1 MDIGPDE
8 LVTILSHCVVAD
20 ALRLRSVS
28 WQWHAAASDDLKRR
42 PLQALPSCRMHEPV
56 YPAVGEDVVVEVR
69 SLCTNQFPLG
79 AYVALLEYNKIEGFV
94 SPLFRRSRILRQR
107 PRWARHDLKRRPLQ
121 ALPSCRMH
129 EPVYPAVGED
139 VVVEAVEDLAATT
152 EMGTAGHEARVQSA
166 AVDEPKGYID
176 LSPPWSLSKEEIVGC
191 EDRFLRYSLV
201 HAVVR
206 AVSRS
211 TGVEMKDVYQQVV
224 WPLSASC
231 GSVFDTLFRCDRA
244 QARLDTSSPSSDA
257 LLAALLE
264 TARAAKEGRTLTSA
278 QIRSCIG
285 AAVDVAAH

>member
-1 MDIGPDE
+1 MKRGPQDAARTRNAKMDLGPDE
-8 LVTILSHCVVAD
+8 LVTILSHCVFAD
-20 ALRLRSVS
+20 ALRFRGVS

-42 PLQALPSCRMHEPV
+42 PLQALPRVCTCRMHEPV

-69 SLCTNQFPLG
+69 SLCTNQVPLG
-79 AYVALLEYNKIEGFV
+79 AYVALLEYNNIEGFV

-107 PRWARHDLKRRPLQ
+107 PRWARPGTRHV
-121 ALPSCRMH
+121 CR
-129 EPVYPAVGED
+129 V
-139 VVVEAVEDLAATT
+139 L
-152 EMGTAGHEARVQSA
+152 RL
-166 AVDEPKGYID
+166 DELKGYID
-176 LSPPWSLSKEEIVGC
+176 LSPPWSLSQEEINGC

-224 WPLSASC
+224 WPLSSSC
-231 GSVFDTLFRCDRA
+231 GRVFDTLFRCDCA
-244 QARLDTSSPSSDA
+244 PARLDTSSPSSDA

-264 TARAAKEGRTLTSA
+264 TARVAKEGRTLTSA

-285 AAVDVAAH
+285 TAVDVAAH